1 MKKFLLLVFIS
12 SFLSSCTAFE
22 NAAFT
27 KTSVVMTETAF
38 YFSATPSNTQTST
51 ATSTS
56 TATATSTPSPT
67 ITPTSTLTLTPT
79 ITHTPTI
86 SPTPTYDFPDVEVHT
101 QAHCR
106 YGPSSAYLH
115 AADLYPG
122 DKGEVQGRYVNSAW
136 LYVKFEKL
144 KYWCWVSPSVI
155 DVTGDISPIRYL
167 TPNLQT
173 IGSNMYGP
181 PQNVRAS
188 RNGDSVTINWDQMN
202 MTEDDDRGYFIEAW
216 ICQNG
221 LYLWHTVSFS
231 NQYTTSYTIEDEPGC
246 KHPSSGEIYTV
257 EKHGYSLPVQI
268 PWPQP

>member
-1 MKKFLLLVFIS
+1 MKKFIILITLVIL
-12 SFLSSCTAFE
+12 LSSCTAFE
-22 NAAFT
+22 SVIQT
-27 KTSVVMTETAF
+27 KTSLAITETAIH
-38 YFSATPSNTQTST
+38 FSATPSNTIAFTASATATYTST
-51 ATSTS
+51 QTSTS
-56 TATATSTPSPT
+56 TVTITHTKTLIPT
-67 ITPTSTLTLTPT
+67 ITL
-79 ITHTPTI
+79 TPTI

-155 DVTGDISPIRYL
+155 DVTGDISPIRYI

-181 PQNVRAS
+181 PQNVQAS
-188 RNGDSVTINWDQMN
+188 RNGDQVTITWNQMS
-202 MTEDDDRGYFIEAW
+202 MTVDDDRGYFIEAW

-221 LYLWHTVSFS
+221 LYLWHTVSFP
-231 NQYTTSYTIEDEPGC
+231 NQYTTSYTVEDEPGC
-246 KHPSSGEIYTV
+246 NYPSSGEIYTV
-257 EKHGYSLPVQI
+257 EKHGYSIPVQI